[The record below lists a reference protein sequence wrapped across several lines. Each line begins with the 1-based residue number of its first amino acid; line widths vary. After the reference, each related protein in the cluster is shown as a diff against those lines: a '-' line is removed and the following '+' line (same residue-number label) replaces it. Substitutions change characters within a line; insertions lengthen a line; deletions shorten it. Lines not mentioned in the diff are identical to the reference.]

1 MSDVTRSM
9 REGTVFG
16 VIAGLVFAV
25 AESIAATLTGHRVL
39 DVFRAVASLPLGP
52 EASMTTPSG
61 RMIGVALAFHIALCA
76 IYGLFYGAYCSALT
90 MRSRRS
96 IARQSVVG
104 LLYGAMLWLINFR
117 MVAPSG
123 FPWMLEIAAIP
134 QLVMHAVWFGL
145 PLGVLYGTAERH
157 AVMPSDFRARR
168 RAPRLAR

>member
-1 MSDVTRSM
+1 M

-25 AESIAATLTGHRVL
+25 AESVAAALTGHHAV

-52 EASMTTPSG
+52 DAAMTTPAG
-61 RMIGVALAFHIALCA
+61 RVIGVALGFHVALSA
-76 IYGLFYGAYCSALT
+76 LYGLFYGAYCSALT

-104 LLYGAMLWLINFR
+104 LIYGAILWLINFR
-117 MVAPSG
+117 VAAPAG
-123 FPWMLEIAAIP
+123 FPWMLEIAAVL
-134 QLVMHAVWFGL
+134 QLVMHALWFGL
-145 PLGVLYGTAERH
+145 PLGVLYATAERR
-157 AVMPSDFRARR
+157 AVTPNDFRVRR